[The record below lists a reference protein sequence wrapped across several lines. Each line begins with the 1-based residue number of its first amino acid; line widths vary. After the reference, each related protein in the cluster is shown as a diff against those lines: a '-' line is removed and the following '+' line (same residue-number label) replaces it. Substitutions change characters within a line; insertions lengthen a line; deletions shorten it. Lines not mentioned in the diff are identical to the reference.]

1 MNTQPITMPYVD
13 EQKLH
18 VTKEHLTEI
27 ITDQTED
34 YARSVGIVHRFNPF
48 YPKNI
53 LRFFKKSHTVL
64 FGSLISIKNT
74 FETTVESYKVARKQY
89 RELTVTEED
98 TILQITRE
106 EEQLKE
112 KTSLQKTYL
121 TVEDIHIKGNIAKG
135 NILLSN
141 AKINTKKGELLKSQE
156 YLNQIRKKQNN
167 APTYPDN
174 FEVTT
179 DNSKATEEIAS
190 SNPITIP
197 NEKVITTNHY
207 LTPEIQ
213 TKEQNI
219 PPIKTHK
226 NTAPDYFVAE
236 QQQQELMETYGEY
249 YAQKH
254 KDPTIEEVTELS
266 LSDNTK
272 NVLKDTDYKCN
283 ILGYVSLSKI
293 IWAGL
298 VYVIAVTGEIL
309 IFTSILGRVFNF
321 QAPKSY
327 ISGAAALLISFVIG
341 FSIYGMILQF
351 IKNNNRMALKLLKSS
366 RLLFLAVILSLIYT
380 ASMGVLFNNTL
391 QMDDYN
397 TQLATLT
404 QEKYVIDS
412 NELDED
418 MTTEQRNAVLR
429 EKGTKIGEIEQKIAH
444 VKSGPVA
451 MLTAITIALSSSI
464 FMLLSGIM
472 FGILLLFSTAYK
484 KKQQL
489 KKLSKIMTEAETSF
503 YSTKQ
508 QITTA
513 HQLGLQIINHI
524 GQREFIRRLLAGGS
538 PKEVIFENLQSK
550 KMVNKQQIDTH
561 THIEQTV

>member
-1 MNTQPITMPYVD
+1 
-13 EQKLH
+13 
-18 VTKEHLTEI
+18 
-27 ITDQTED
+27 
-34 YARSVGIVHRFNPF
+34 
-48 YPKNI
+48 
-53 LRFFKKSHTVL
+53 
-64 FGSLISIKNT
+64 
-74 FETTVESYKVARKQY
+74 
-89 RELTVTEED
+89 
-98 TILQITRE
+98 
-106 EEQLKE
+106 
-112 KTSLQKTYL
+112 
-121 TVEDIHIKGNIAKG
+121 
-135 NILLSN
+135 
-141 AKINTKKGELLKSQE
+141 
-156 YLNQIRKKQNN
+156 
-167 APTYPDN
+167 
-174 FEVTT
+174 
-179 DNSKATEEIAS
+179 
-190 SNPITIP
+190 
-197 NEKVITTNHY
+197 
-207 LTPEIQ
+207 
-213 TKEQNI
+213 
-219 PPIKTHK
+219 
-226 NTAPDYFVAE
+226 
-236 QQQQELMETYGEY
+236 
-249 YAQKH
+249 
-254 KDPTIEEVTELS
+254 
-266 LSDNTK
+266 
-272 NVLKDTDYKCN
+272 
-283 ILGYVSLSKI
+283 
-293 IWAGL
+293 
-298 VYVIAVTGEIL
+298 
-309 IFTSILGRVFNF
+309 
-321 QAPKSY
+321 
-327 ISGAAALLISFVIG
+327 
-341 FSIYGMILQF
+341 
-351 IKNNNRMALKLLKSS
+351 MALKLLKSS